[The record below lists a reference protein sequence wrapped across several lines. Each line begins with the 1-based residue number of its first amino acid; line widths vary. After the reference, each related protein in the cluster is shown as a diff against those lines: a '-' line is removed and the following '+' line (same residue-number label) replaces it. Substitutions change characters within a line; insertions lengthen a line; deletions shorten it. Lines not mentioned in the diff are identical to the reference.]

1 MNEKKGKNDHSS
13 DMATLFESFS
23 MAKTLYN
30 NSSLF
35 LNASKNLIAIDS
47 ITSTR
52 NKVSFFKKSLI
63 VVKDD
68 EF

>member
-1 MNEKKGKNDHSS
+1 
-13 DMATLFESFS
+13 

-47 ITSTR
+47 TTSTR
-52 NKVSFFKKSLI
+52 NKVAFFKDSLVI
-63 VVKDD
+63 MKDY
-68 EF
+68 